1 MRRAIKI
8 FLIVIVAIVV
18 LLAATL
24 FVITQVI
31 DPNDFKPQIREQAR
45 KEANLDLRIPGKL
58 SWEFWPS
65 VGVSMGRTEAR
76 IAGQNELF
84 AAIDKASVSVSVL
97 PLLVGKVEMNGVTL
111 DGLQLNLK
119 KTAQGANWQQI
130 GPRDKSAAKAQPAN
144 TGKKK
149 SGGMNIPLTIPD
161 VSITNGQVRYQ
172 DTTNGTD
179 IRVQHFNFSAQN
191 VGFKKPFPL
200 QMSLRYQDQH
210 DIRVDLDLKTTLDA
224 DLDNNHYVLDPMTLD
239 AKVAGVTSNPVDV
252 SLKQSLDLNLA
263 DDSARIN
270 NLVLQ
275 AAGTKTTGNATVTNL
290 THLDKLKVTGKL
302 DTAPFNVN
310 DVLDKIGAKPIK
322 TRGDKALSK
331 VAMNA
336 TLSGKPGTV
345 MVDPLKVTVD
355 DSTLSGQA
363 GIDDLK
369 TNHIAFNLNLDKIN
383 LDGYLPPK
391 SSKPKSE
398 KTGGGGKNGGTAQL
412 TDRQLIPVDSLKPL
426 KMDGTFKVGQ
436 LGYQGINASNM
447 VFKVH
452 ANNGLLQLTQAS
464 GQALDGKFSATASLD
479 ASAKT
484 PQVKAH
490 SSLSNMQIQPVAT
503 LAMGKD
509 LAKGILTLDA
519 DFHSAGNTEQT
530 LVANAKG
537 NAKLDFSNGTVRG
550 LNLYNSLVGGVNDM
564 LGRFQGLS
572 ALIPDQKSGKL
583 PTVLSQDTKIIDL
596 TSDVSLDKQVATL
609 NSLNAKLDKGTL
621 SGNGWL
627 NVLTQDFDLKVG
639 MQSPQLGGGK
649 YLENVTWP
657 MRCAGNL
664 TGNPAS
670 WCGPDKS
677 GFEKVAQQA
686 ATNAAKDKIKQ
697 KLGIDAQGKD
707 TKEVI
712 QNAAKKKAQDEIN
725 KKLQQWLK

>member
-1 MRRAIKI
+1 MKRALKI
-8 FLIVIVAIVV
+8 ILIVIVAIIV

-24 FVITQVI
+24 FVVTEVI
-31 DPNDFKPQIREQAR
+31 NPNDFKPQIREQAR
-45 KEANLDLRIPGKL
+45 KEANLDLSIPGKL

-65 VGVSMGRTEAR
+65 LGVSMGRTEAR
-76 IAGQNELF
+76 IVGQQNLF

-130 GPRDKSAAKAQPAN
+130 GPRNKSTTADAAPAR
-144 TGKKK
+144 K
-149 SGGMNIPLTIPD
+149 SGGTMNIPLTIPNLSISNSQ
-161 VSITNGQVRYQ
+161 VSYQ

-179 IRVQHFNFSAQN
+179 IHVEHFNLNAKN

-210 DIRVDLDLKTTLDA
+210 NIRVDLNLQATLDA
-224 DLDNNHYVLDPMTLD
+224 DLSANRYALDPMTLD

-252 SLKQSLDLNLA
+252 TLKQSLDLNLA
-263 DDSARIN
+263 DDSAKIS

-275 AAGTKTTGNATVTNL
+275 TAGTKTTGNATVTHL
-290 THLDKLKVTGKL
+290 THLDKLKVAGQF
-302 DTAPFNVN
+302 DTQPFNVN
-310 DVLDKIGAKPIK
+310 DVLNKIGAKPIK
-322 TRGDKALSK
+322 TSSDKALNK
-331 VAMNA
+331 VAMSA
-336 TLSGKPGTV
+336 TLAGQPGTV
-345 MVDPLKVTVD
+345 MVAPLKVTLD
-355 DSTLSGQA
+355 NSTLSGRA
-363 GIDDLK
+363 GIDNLK
-369 TNHIAFNLNLDKIN
+369 TRHIVFDLNLDKIN

-391 SSKPKSE
+391 SAKPKSAA
-398 KTGGGGKNGGTAQL
+398 KSGGGGKNGGTERL
-412 TDRQLIPVDSLKPL
+412 TDRQLIPVKSLKPL
-426 KMDGTFKVGQ
+426 NLDGTFKVGQ
-436 LGYQGINASNM
+436 IGYQGIDASNL
-447 VFKVH
+447 VFNVH
-452 ANNGLLQLTQAS
+452 AKNGLLQLSQAS
-464 GQALDGKFSATASLD
+464 GQALNGKFSATADLD
-479 ASAKT
+479 ASGKT
-484 PQVKAH
+484 PQMKAH
-490 SSLSNMQIQPVAT
+490 AKLDGMQIQPVAT

-509 LAKGILTLDA
+509 LAKGVLNLDA

-537 NAKLDFSNGTVRG
+537 HAKLDFSNGTVRG
-550 LNLYNSLVGGVNDM
+550 LNLYNTLVGGVNDM
-564 LGRFQGLS
+564 LGRFQALS
-572 ALIPDQKSGKL
+572 ALIPNQQSGKL
-583 PTVLSQDTKIIDL
+583 PTALSQDTRIIDL

-609 NSLNAKLDKGTL
+609 NSLQAKLDKGTL

-627 NVLTQDFDLKVG
+627 NVLTQDFDLKIG
-639 MQSPQLGGGK
+639 MQSQQLGGGK
-649 YLENVTWP
+649 YLQNVTWP

-697 KLGIDAQGKD
+697 KLGIDVQGNS

-712 QNAAKKKAQDEIN
+712 QNTAKKKAQDEIN